1 MVLTAGET
9 VTLLTRSKSG
19 VDADGNDVYTSAST
33 TVAGCAFDPGG
44 SLEVVQGRDTVTT
57 TPTVYLPPGTA
68 AHSVDAVTVRG
79 VTYEVDG
86 SPNSPTSPFTGWAP
100 GVVVKLKA
108 VTG

>member
-1 MVLTAGET
+1 MAFGET
-9 VTLLTRSKSG
+9 VTLLARSRNG
-19 VDADGNDVYTSAST
+19 VDADGNDIFTSAST

-44 SLEVVQGRDTVTT
+44 SVEAVQGRDAVIT

-68 AHSVDAVTVRG
+68 PKSIDAVTVRG

-86 SPNSPTSPFTGWAP
+86 SPNALTSPFTGWSP